1 MKKLFI
7 TLFAIFLLIGNGFAQ
22 LHYKPY
28 ELNINA
34 PNSENVYKRYMEGKT
49 FLGIN
54 GGISL
59 PLADYGKNINLGL
72 GLGIQAKYF
81 ISDHFVF
88 GANFNFYNSSLK
100 DEFIN
105 EQKLSFQLIAN
116 DPAMSDST
124 KGPLTILSVDGSST
138 LYPFTLNFEYYFSPK
153 QRFKPFVGLGLGF
166 YVVNYNIEISTNY
179 EKPQLFREEESKFG
193 SKIDSYFGVTPYVGF
208 MVDFNELMSMNF
220 DVRNNIILSTPVNL
234 SVSVNLGLI
243 FNLAYKY

>member
-22 LHYKPY
+22 MHYNPY

-34 PNSENVYKRYMEGKT
+34 PNNENVYKRYMEGKT
-49 FLGIN
+49 YLGIN

-59 PLADYGKNINLGL
+59 PFADYGKNINLGL

-88 GANFNFYNSSLK
+88 GANFNFYNSSFKDDYLRNMDTLFMVVAMGDTTGLK
-100 DEFIN
+100 VI
-105 EQKLSFQLIAN
+105 
-116 DPAMSDST
+116 
-124 KGPLTILSVDGSST
+124 SVDGNSS

-166 YVVNYNIEISTNY
+166 YVINHSIEVITNK
-179 EKPQLFREEESKFG
+179 EKPQFFREEESKFG

-208 MVDFNELMSMNF
+208 MVDFNELMSMDF
-220 DVRNNIILSTPVNL
+220 DVRYNQMFSTPASSSL
-234 SVSVNLGLI
+234 SVNLGLI